1 LNKKNSKAYIYY
13 AVLLEIENLII
24 FMNDPAKKDI
34 RNLFDTSYNI
44 LNDLKLSNKSLM
56 FRNTIITYDSLCLG
70 KIKSE

>member
-1 LNKKNSKAYIYY
+1 
-13 AVLLEIENLII
+13 
-24 FMNDPAKKDI
+24 MNDPAKKDI